1 MVFARLSMS
10 SLVQCKRPNETH
22 AVSRR
27 LRARDLLKTMRAVH
41 GNGNSHSDSGRYG
54 IVKGR
59 PAATATVPQRATPT
73 PRPRPTRPPTPA
85 VLYVASGTFGVQ
97 GILYTL
103 DPATG
108 AVFTT
113 VAPLNDAAGNNYGI
127 TGLKYHP
134 FTGIFY
140 GVTRDPTNP
149 DYLVLVNPATALV
162 TPIGPGGYSYRY
174 GDQSDDRVHV
184 CRLWCK
190 SKLLHHQNRDRP
202 GSLDRVNRHW
212 FPKRRRPGS

>member
-1 MVFARLSMS
+1 MVFARLSVS

-97 GILYTL
+97 GILYIL
-103 DPATG
+103 DQPPAPCLRQW
-108 AVFTT
+108 A
-113 VAPLNDAAGNNYGI
+113 
-127 TGLKYHP
+127 
-134 FTGIFY
+134 
-140 GVTRDPTNP
+140 R
-149 DYLVLVNPATALV
+149 
-162 TPIGPGGYSYRY
+162 
-174 GDQSDDRVHV
+174 
-184 CRLWCK
+184 
-190 SKLLHHQNRDRP
+190 
-202 GSLDRVNRHW
+202 
-212 FPKRRRPGS
+212 

>member
-127 TGLKYHP
+127 TGLKYPP

-162 TPIGPGGYSYRY
+162 TPIGPLGAILTDMAINPTIGFMYAVS
-174 GDQSDDRVHV
+174 GVN
-184 CRLWCK
+184 
-190 SKLLHHQNRDRP
+190 QNFTPSTPRQARQFRP
-202 GSLDRVNRHW
+202 G
-212 FPKRRRPGS
+212 